1 MMENIVLTTKYQSLV
16 TISCVM
22 NFNRIDTGLMSFEL
36 EIKREKNKH
45 MQFFIY
51 IIWEKA

>member
-36 EIKREKNKH
+36 EIKREKNKP